1 MPDVVV
7 FVEVPSGL
15 QKRKTQ
21 TRGLSNRVEAERII
35 AAAVER
41 ATL

>member
-7 FVEVPSGL
+7 FVEVPSGS
-15 QKRKTQ
+15 RKKTE
-21 TRGLSNRVEAERII
+21 TRGFGDRVEAERII